1 MEKNIILAIVLSVVV
16 LVIYNI
22 FFMPQLVEK
31 KIPKAPEV
39 KEKTVGVAHP
49 EEGRE
54 ITLENSN
61 VIIKISTKGG
71 RIVSWYLKH
80 KKKNLLLGDTT
91 NLYLKSP
98 EGEII
103 NLSEENFRVKESS
116 KEKIVLYWE
125 KGKSKLTQTISL
137 PSSSYYVVC
146 ELLTNFPANTEY
158 FFNWPNRIQG
168 KTEGEE
174 RLAYWNFYLYKE
186 KKEGIK
192 SEYNSKIKWL
202 GIRQKKDFLVLM
214 VPLQKVDG
222 GFFKIDSW
230 GFFSTKKR
238 TKWIIYAGPQSYTEL
253 RLLNKV
259 IKNTLN
265 QDYHLTDAAI
275 IGFWGYLSLGIIKI
289 LILFYNFTHSYGI
302 AIILLTLLIYGA
314 LSPLTFKQFESMQ
327 KMQVIQP
334 ELKEIQKKFKND
346 PKRLQAEMM
355 KIYSKHK
362 VNPMSGCLPMII
374 QLPIIFILYRALLN
388 FNFAENPSFLWIKN
402 LGKPDIPL
410 LLALGGCMF
419 LQQRI
424 SQKFQ
429 TGKEQEGLA
438 KMMQFFPLFLILILW
453 SLPSGVML
461 YWFTSTLISIL
472 QQFFIAKRNI
482 SLQEKSAA

>member
-202 GIRQKKDFLVLM
+202 V
-214 VPLQKVDG
+214 
-222 GFFKIDSW
+222 
-230 GFFSTKKR
+230 
-238 TKWIIYAGPQSYTEL
+238 
-253 RLLNKV
+253 
-259 IKNTLN
+259 
-265 QDYHLTDAAI
+265 
-275 IGFWGYLSLGIIKI
+275 
-289 LILFYNFTHSYGI
+289 FYNFTHSYGI